1 MKKYTIKSEYM
12 LKTEFISAISL
23 IVFLAIPMILERLN
37 PPIVDDGAYR
47 ILVPIIVSLVP
58 AIIMG
63 IRNTTNFEQ
72 SNKFEMAILKKSFLL
87 IIAYSIF
94 FYMLLMFTIYIMTP
108 LIGIDYSNN
117 EIIRIM
123 YNLNTY
129 NIIVV
134 YTLNIILRK

>member
-1 MKKYTIKSEYM
+1 MKKYITKSNYM
-12 LKTEFISAISL
+12 LKTEFVSAMSL
-23 IVFLAIPMILERLN
+23 LIFLIIPIILERLN
-37 PPIVDDGAYR
+37 PSIVDEVSYR
-47 ILVPIIVSLVP
+47 ILVPILVSLVP

-63 IRNTTNFEQ
+63 IRNTTHFEQ
-72 SNKFEMAILKKSFLL
+72 SNKFEIEILKKSILS
-87 IIAYSIF
+87 IVIYTIF

-108 LIGIDYSNN
+108 LIGIDYGNN

-123 YNLNTY
+123 YNLNVY